1 MKIKKKSILIFLF
14 IVILFILTRQV
25 PFSNLSPI
33 MNISL
38 IVLVIFSLLFANGN
52 KLNYKIQYITLYLLS
67 VLVLHTF
74 YSFLFSNSSI
84 YNLFRFF
91 TILFSLIL
99 AFHINNL
106 PRKFLNIFFT
116 LYAIQSFIVILSE
129 LIMLFI
135 VDDFLAGQIRTFV
148 IEKGWGDVYSN
159 GQFFHIQIKGNA
171 LLPFAFMLLFIEQVK
186 IKFKG
191 PLKLLFLSA
200 TIFSGNFAFLIAL
213 TIFLIINIFIN
224 LKNNNDLYR
233 KLVLFSMIIVF
244 LSPFLYRYVINKI
257 DLKNEGNSIL
267 ERTEQTKYL
276 LQNLTQNP
284 STFLLGT
291 GLGSTLN
298 IISPTRDYRGA
309 TYFEIQ
315 PLYFLSQMGIIFFGM
330 FVFYNFLVAYLNFKN
345 KKLLLI
351 FFIYWIYASINPYIF
366 DTNHFIVIIILNT
379 IQNYKQGYQ
388 IRKLLTQNNLIYD
401 YHRQAY

>member
-1 MKIKKKSILIFLF
+1 MKINKETILNFLF
-14 IVILFILTRQV
+14 LVIIFILTRQV

-38 IVLVIFSLLFANGN
+38 ITLVIFSLFFANGS
-52 KLNYKIQYITLYLLS
+52 KLNSNIKYITLYLLFF
-67 VLVLHTF
+67 LVLHTI
-74 YSFLFSNSSI
+74 YSFLFSNSSLS
-84 YNLFRFF
+84 NLIRFF
-91 TILFSLIL
+91 IILLSLIL
-99 AFHINNL
+99 AFHINNV
-106 PRKFLNIFFT
+106 PRKFIKIFFT
-116 LYAIQSFIVILSE
+116 LFAIQAFIIILAE
-129 LIMLFI
+129 FIMLFV
-135 VDDFLAGQIRTFV
+135 VDEFLAGQIRTLV

-171 LLPFAFMLLFIEQVK
+171 LLPFAFMLLFIEEIK
-186 IKFKG
+186 IKFKFA
-191 PLKLLFLSA
+191 LKILFLSA

-213 TIFLIINIFIN
+213 TIFLIINMFIN
-224 LKNNNDLYR
+224 LKDNKDLYR
-233 KLVLFSMIIVF
+233 KLILFSTIIVF

-330 FVFYNFLVAYLNFKN
+330 FVFYNFLIAYLNFNN

-388 IRKLLTQNNLIYD
+388 NRQLLIQNKLIYG
-401 YHRQAY
+401 